1 MANLLDKI
9 FIVEDEATIRTVLEM
24 LLKGAGYTAIQSF
37 ATGNTAMDAIREEK
51 PDLVLLD
58 LMLPGLDGLSIS
70 RMIREDSSL
79 QATRI
84 LMLTA
89 RTQPEDIVRGLQ
101 AGADDYVTKP
111 FDRQVLLARIAA
123 VLRRGLPVMEGRDF
137 AGLRI
142 DQETRTVTL
151 EGRTIVLSTGE
162 FNLLAR
168 LVAHRGRVFVRPPD
182 ERTVDV
188 QVASLRR
195 KLGTWAQ
202 RIETIRGIGYRV
214 MV

>member
-9 FIVEDEATIRTVLEM
+9 FIVEDEETIRTVLEM
-24 LLKGAGYTAIQSF
+24 LLKGAGYTAVQSF
-37 ATGNTAMDAIREEK
+37 ATGNTAMDAIRQEK

-58 LMLPGLDGLSIS
+58 LMLPGLDGLSIC
-70 RMIREDSSL
+70 RMIREDLSL

-151 EGRTIVLSTGE
+151 EGRTIDLSTGE

-214 MV
+214 KV

>member
-1 MANLLDKI
+1 MTNLLDKI
-9 FIVEDEATIRTVLEM
+9 FIVEDDETIRLVLEM
-24 LLKGAGYTAIQSF
+24 LLKGAGYDAVRSF
-37 ATGNTAMDAIREEK
+37 AAGDAAMEAIRRER

-58 LMLPGLDGLSIS
+58 LMLPGLDGLSIC
-70 RMIREDSSL
+70 RLIREDSSL

-89 RTQPEDIVRGLQ
+89 RTQPEDIVKGLT

-111 FDRQVLLARIAA
+111 FDRQILLARIGA

-142 DQETRTVTL
+142 DPASRVVTL
-151 EGRTIVLSTGE
+151 DGRTIELTTGE

-168 LVAHRGRVFVRPPD
+168 LVAHRGRIFVRPPD

-195 KLGTWAQ
+195 KLGAWAQ

-214 MV
+214 KV